1 MASPGQR
8 RGSCGHVMAG
18 FDLHKKCARCRD
30 KKVGDDPCVKG
41 QDCELCDKFSDSQK
55 GMLATPQYQIRK
67 DKKAGILISPSK
79 VTVVGPVEDQDEIE
93 MSPDA
98 AHAQE
103 RVVTGAFPVADQAS
117 TGDFV
122 SRQDFELLNNQL
134 EEKFARFEAL
144 LTRTNIFSTPKMPVS
159 TSQAPISDTPFIN
172 PSPDPIATGPSNQIA
187 MDPIPPPKTV
197 VPGPGLQVLGKPEE
211 TVPAITSVS
220 SLGSVSQPV
229 ITGPQY
235 TSASASFTPDSF
247 AQPDPALSDGEPLPD
262 RSDKDSGEEG
272 ELSDSEVTEKNEEM
286 NNRETVR
293 SVRAFLGW
301 SHIPDFEVSVGDTDN
316 RSDNPWKGKHP
327 RRAGKV
333 SVELPADD
341 WLCYKM
347 EKLNTRAAE
356 GYPSR
361 SQEAAGL
368 KQDQFIRT
376 PKSQAKWYTQ
386 SRLKQDVNQRPGR
399 TIFGW
404 SGSEARLNSQFSR
417 IAKTSSYPSSGPASR
432 PIPQEILRRWEQCA
446 KEGSLITNHTAGFN
460 RCVSE
465 IQDKMNQHISFLNA
479 TIVQGKA
486 PKEVTDAIK
495 DLKDLSAFHS
505 SVSVALGTAF
515 QHLSDSLFVQLA
527 NFILLRRDSY
537 LKYVKP
543 GLKPDTWNKLRNA
556 PLFTYGLFPDDVLAV
571 AEQDIQKHESNKSA
585 TGPGPGTY
593 QHSKKHQ
600 FRYQPYEKK
609 ESRQS
614 GFSSSQNQQPWRQF
628 SGRGR
633 GKSRGRGGSSST
645 YYSKPARGT
654 KPYK

>member
-1 MASPGQR
+1 M
-8 RGSCGHVMAG
+8 
-18 FDLHKKCARCRD
+18 
-30 KKVGDDPCVKG
+30 
-41 QDCELCDKFSDSQK
+41 
-55 GMLATPQYQIRK
+55 
-67 DKKAGILISPSK
+67 
-79 VTVVGPVEDQDEIE
+79 
-93 MSPDA
+93 
-98 AHAQE
+98 
-103 RVVTGAFPVADQAS
+103 
-117 TGDFV
+117 
-122 SRQDFELLNNQL
+122 
-134 EEKFARFEAL
+134 
-144 LTRTNIFSTPKMPVS
+144 
-159 TSQAPISDTPFIN
+159 
-172 PSPDPIATGPSNQIA
+172 
-187 MDPIPPPKTV
+187 
-197 VPGPGLQVLGKPEE
+197 
-211 TVPAITSVS
+211 PAITSVS
-220 SLGSVSQPV
+220 SLGSTSQPV

-235 TSASASFTPDSF
+235 TSTSASFAPDSF

-262 RSDKDSGEEG
+262 RSDKESGEEG
-272 ELSDSEVTEKNEEM
+272 ELSDTEVNEKNEEI
-286 NNRETVR
+286 NYRETVR
-293 SVRAFLGW
+293 SVRSFLGW
-301 SHIPDFEVSVGDTDN
+301 SHIPDFEASASDADN

-327 RRAGKV
+327 RRSGKV

-347 EKLNTRAAE
+347 EKLNTRVAE

-368 KQDQFIRT
+368 KQDQFVRT

-386 SRLKQDVNQRPGR
+386 SRLKQDINQRPGR

-446 KEGSLITNHTAGFN
+446 KEGSLITNHAAGFN
-460 RCVSE
+460 RCMSE

-515 QHLSDSLFVQLA
+515 QHLADSLFVQLA

-537 LKYVKP
+537 LEYVKP

-571 AEQDIQKHESNKSA
+571 AEQDIQKHDSNKSA

-600 FRYQPYEKK
+600 FRYQPYQKK

-633 GKSRGRGGSSST
+633 GRGRGRGGSGST

>member
-41 QDCELCDKFSDSQK
+41 QDCDLSDKLSDSQK

-79 VTVVGPVEDQDEIE
+79 VTVVGPVEEQNEIE

-98 AHAQE
+98 AHAQGW
-103 RVVTGAFPVADQAS
+103 VVTGAFPVSDQTS

-172 PSPDPIATGPSNQIA
+172 PSPDPRATGPVRPPGQDVEDSSSSVKKQKGKSKHKKSIKPAAAAGSSSQIA
-187 MDPIPPPKTV
+187 MDPIPPKTV
-197 VPGPGLQVLGKPEE
+197 VPGLGLQVLVQLED

-220 SLGSVSQPV
+220 SLGSASQSV

-235 TSASASFTPDSF
+235 TSTSASFAPDSF
-247 AQPDPALSDGEPLPD
+247 AQLDPALSDGEPLPD
-262 RSDKDSGEEG
+262 RSDKESGEEG
-272 ELSDSEVTEKNEEM
+272 ELSDTEVTEKNEEM
-286 NNRETVR
+286 NYRETVR
-293 SVRAFLGW
+293 SVRSFLGW
-301 SHIPDFEVSVGDTDN
+301 SHIPDFEASVSDTDN

-327 RRAGKV
+327 RRSGKV

-432 PIPQEILRRWEQCA
+432 PVPQEILRRWEQCA
-446 KEGSLITNHTAGFN
+446 KEGSLITNHAAGFN

-515 QHLSDSLFVQLA
+515 QHLADSLFVQLA
-527 NFILLRRDSY
+527 NFILLRDSY
-537 LKYVKP
+537 LEYVKP
-543 GLKPDTWNKLRNA
+543 GLYW
-556 PLFTYGLFPDDVLAV
+556 
-571 AEQDIQKHESNKSA
+571 Q
-585 TGPGPGTY
+585 
-593 QHSKKHQ
+593 
-600 FRYQPYEKK
+600 
-609 ESRQS
+609 
-614 GFSSSQNQQPWRQF
+614 
-628 SGRGR
+628 
-633 GKSRGRGGSSST
+633 
-645 YYSKPARGT
+645 
-654 KPYK
+654 